1 MGGRGSFAA
10 GNPVPYKYKTV
21 GFIEGV
27 KVLEGTGNNRGLPE
41 SSHSSCTTYIKLDY
55 KGVFKEMRFYKDH
68 VLFLEIG
75 YHSEKNLGSPGKPI
89 LHYHLY
95 LPLFST
101 TKIECDELRSPAIKL
116 PGGWKKKLRKYFKGV
131 KL

>member
-41 SSHSSCTTYIKLDY
+41 SSHSSCTAYIKLDY

-75 YHSEKNLGSPGKPI
+75 YHSEKTLGSPNKSI

-95 LPLFST
+95 HPLFSK
-101 TKIECDELRSPAIKL
+101 TKTGHKYRSDAIKL